1 MSDNANEH
9 ETFIKTPGQLIAV
22 VVVSLVVFIA
32 IAALASQLVTAG
44 RTGAPAP
51 EATAKLIAPV
61 AKVEV
66 GAAQAVAKGARTGE
80 QVYVAACAACHD
92 SGAAGA
98 PKTGD
103 AGAWSA
109 RLGQGLEGLVKS
121 AINGKGAM
129 PARGGNPDLADV
141 EIARAVVLMANKSG
155 ASFKEPAAK

>member
-1 MSDNANEH
+1 MSDNSQEH
-9 ETFIKTPGQLIAV
+9 ETFIKTPGQLIAGV
-22 VVVSLVVFIA
+22 VLAFVVFIA
-32 IAALASQLVTAG
+32 IAALASQLATSG
-44 RTGAPAP
+44 RAGAPSP

-66 GAAQAVAKGARTGE
+66 GAAEAAVKGARTGE
-80 QVYVAACAACHD
+80 QVYAAACAACHD

-98 PKTGD
+98 PKVGD
-103 AGAWSA
+103 KSAWGA
-109 RLGQGLEGLVKS
+109 RLGQGLEGLLKS

-155 ASFKEPAAK
+155 GSLKEPAAK

>member
-1 MSDNANEH
+1 MSDNSQEH

-32 IAALASQLVTAG
+32 IAAIASQWVTAG
-44 RTGAPAP
+44 RGNAPTP

-61 AKVEV
+61 AKLEIGVAD
-66 GAAQAVAKGARTGE
+66 AAVKGARTGD
-80 QVYVAACAACHD
+80 QVYNAACVACHE

-98 PKTGD
+98 PKVGD
-103 AGAWSA
+103 KAAWA
-109 RLGQGLEGLVKS
+109 PRLALGLEGLVKS
-121 AINGKGAM
+121 AINGKNAM

-141 EIARAVVLMANKSG
+141 EIARAVVLMTNKSG